1 MENLPSLN
9 NVLFPVTSINKHSI
23 SVQSTG
29 QMVTMHWK
37 HSKHSIP
44 VQSTG
49 QLVTV
54 RGCSSFD
61 SQTFPVALQQ
71 AMVGDYWNVSHMILM
86 TLVIVMMTLMI
97 MMTILMFIWASL
109 QSDNVFSIC
118 DYAGC
123 NSAKSLQ
130 IEILTVLLLLA
141 GSAVLNLWFFLLR
154 SFKHKIRSISCRTL
168 LFATWCVSEEP

>member
-1 MENLPSLN
+1 MCRIPRKECDVQYTQSSSLCYKTTQFGQLCYLLYQIYLLYLQYFTMLEANIAFDSQNVENVPSLN
-9 NVLFPVTSINKHSI
+9 DVLFPVTSINKHSI
-23 SVQSTG
+23 S
-29 QMVTMHWK
+29 
-37 HSKHSIP
+37 

-97 MMTILMFIWASL
+97 MMTILMFI
-109 QSDNVFSIC
+109 
-118 DYAGC
+118 
-123 NSAKSLQ
+123 
-130 IEILTVLLLLA
+130 
-141 GSAVLNLWFFLLR
+141 
-154 SFKHKIRSISCRTL
+154 
-168 LFATWCVSEEP
+168 